1 MARTRKKS
9 SSNSDAQTIPG
20 LTTVKTKRGFYDKQV
35 LNLFLISQF
44 GIDVFAE
51 HTKAGTRKRIRPFR
65 VLTENLIHTQEGL
78 ADDGLHHFYHALCG
92 SNFFVLD
99 RLLFPPGK
107 LLQYEQN
114 IVECTNKINASR
126 DTPIAWKYYQW
137 LTLLFV
143 EIYLDRY
150 FSSPEQLLNEL
161 NEFVARFNKYQKQ
174 QEHEELII
182 ELYSLE
188 DLNKICLQNATG
200 SGKTLLMA
208 ANYYQYRHYE
218 RLYRRENSDTGLTYL
233 LTPNERLSAQDAA
246 EFSQSGVYCV
256 PFDKEQA
263 KMENAIYSLEVQKL
277 AETDGVK
284 SVAASTMG
292 NQNLLFIDE
301 GHAGLSKKDKQGT
314 WYRFRSLLCERGFSF
329 EYSATFKQAVEG
341 TPWENEYARAIL
353 FDYSYRWFYED
364 GYGKDYQIFNL
375 PESPD
380 TKKLDES
387 LLDLYLTGGLLK
399 FYQQL
404 YLYSEHT
411 QELKPYNIEK
421 PLWVWV
427 GHTVGGKTNED
438 KTALSD
444 VARIVKF
451 LAMFLKHPDQA
462 AASIH
467 KLLTQKGYETGLM
480 DDKENDLFNGA
491 FFFLEIL
498 KSALENDCN
507 NLYSRILADLFN
519 SPCRGGHLVLERIK
533 GDSGE
538 ILLKTSNSETPFG
551 LINVSGA
558 AELCNALKS
567 NPELAELIEVND
579 DSADDKPKF
588 ESVKHSTSPIN
599 ILIGAKK
606 FIEGWDCWRVSI
618 LGMLNVGKTEGT
630 QVIQLFGRGV
640 RLKGYNW
647 TLKRS
652 SALHEA
658 IGNSPNYL
666 KELELLCVF
675 GVCADAMV
683 SFKNYLK
690 SEDLPGNE
698 QSRMITIDMD
708 VCQLDNKKLK
718 ILAPKRRKDNGREY
732 NFKTDGPVP
741 AVTDKIPKII
751 EKNAIVLDWYPRIQ
765 SMVSGGGNATLSSL
779 PGGKNSVP
787 CLKDQMG
794 YLDFNDL
801 YFCVERW
808 KRNNAKYNLNCSVS
822 GLKDLFRSENWFEL
836 YIPVD
841 KLHPRSW
848 QDVQELQIIARTLLE
863 KYLKRLYDQS
873 SNAYMLPRLEY
884 RILDATNDNIPKK
897 EEQQYQIIYDLSDGS
912 LEKSLQ
918 EIRDALRS
926 REPLVREEYSIKAIR
941 FIDHLY
947 NPLLYTEHPKV
958 KILPC
963 SLNQSEFTFVKNL
976 KKYAEDNAALL
987 KQTWGEIYLLRN
999 QSRGRGFG
1007 FFEANNFYPDFILW
1021 CVQNE
1026 KQYITFIE
1034 PHGLKMEGAGSAKVQ
1049 FCNNNSEDSIKNIE
1063 KRLKDSNVILNC
1075 FILSCTRFGELEWGV
1090 PQDELEKRHILFM
1103 DSDNYISRLFQ
1114 NIN

>member
-9 SSNSDAQTIPG
+9 SSNSDAQTFPG
-20 LTTVKTKRGFYDKQV
+20 LTAVKTKRGFYDKQV

-126 DTPIAWKYYQW
+126 NTPIAWKYYQW

-150 FSSPEQLLNEL
+150 FGDKERLLADL
-161 NEFVARFNKYQKQ
+161 NDFVARFNEYQKK

-182 ELYSLE
+182 DLYRLE

-218 RLYRRENSDTGLTYL
+218 RLYSRENSDSGLTYL

-246 EFSQSGVYCV
+246 EFNQSGVYCV

-263 KMENAIYSLEVQKL
+263 KMEDAVYSLEVQKL
-277 AETDGVK
+277 AESDGVK

-301 GHAGLSKKDKQGT
+301 GHAGLSKKDKEGA

-404 YLYSEHT
+404 YLYTEHK

-451 LAMFLKHPDQA
+451 LAMFLKHPDRA
-462 AASIH
+462 INKISD
-467 KLLTQKGYETGLM
+467 LLTKRGVQTGLM
-480 DDKENDLFNGA
+480 DDKNNDLFYGA
-491 FFFLEIL
+491 FHTLIYL
-498 KSALENDCN
+498 KSAPGYDCEKMYEQI
-507 NLYSRILADLFN
+507 LYDLFN
-519 SPCRGGHLVLERIK
+519 SPGRGGHLVLERIK

-558 AELCNALKS
+558 AELCSALRN
-567 NPELAELIEVND
+567 NPELAELIEVNED
-579 DSADDKPKF
+579 GTEDKPKF
-588 ESVKHSTSPIN
+588 ESVKHSASPIN

-652 SALHEA
+652 SALYET
-658 IGNSPNYL
+658 IGNPPTYL
-666 KELELLCVF
+666 NELELLCVF

-708 VCQLDNKKLK
+708 VCELDNKKLK

-741 AVTDKIPKII
+741 AVTGSIPKII
-751 EKNAIVLDWYPRIQ
+751 EKNKIVLDWYPRIQ
-765 SMVSGGGNATLSSL
+765 SMVSGGVNARLTQTSDKK
-779 PGGKNSVP
+779 PVH
-787 CLKDQMG
+787 CLKEQMG

-808 KRNNAKYNLNCSVS
+808 KRNNAKFNLNCSVS
-822 GLKDLFRSENWFEL
+822 GLRDLFRCDNWFEL

-841 KLHPRSW
+841 KLQPRTW
-848 QDVQELQIIARTLLE
+848 QDVTELQSIARTLLE
-863 KYLKRLYDQS
+863 KYLKRFYDQS
-873 SNAYMLPRLEY
+873 SNAYMKPRLEY

-897 EEQQYQIIYDLSDGS
+897 EEQLYQIIYDLSDKS
-912 LEKSLQ
+912 LEDSLKG
-918 EIRDALRS
+918 IRDALHNS
-926 REPLVREEYSIKAIR
+926 KSLIREEYSMKAIQ
-941 FIDHLY
+941 FDGHLY

-963 SLNQSEFTFVKNL
+963 SLNQSEFKFVKDL
-976 KKYAEDNAALL
+976 KEYIDRNAALL
-987 KQTWGEIYLLRN
+987 KQAWGEIYLLRN
-999 QSRGRGFG
+999 QSRGRGLG

-1034 PHGLKMEGAGSAKVQ
+1034 PHGLKQEGPDSVKVN
-1049 FCNNNSEDSIKNIE
+1049 FCNNESEDSIKNIE
-1063 KRLKDSNVILNC
+1063 KRLNDPNVILNC
-1075 FILSCTRFGELEWGV
+1075 FILSCTCFSELQWDTT
-1090 PQDELEKRHILFM
+1090 PDKLEKRHILFM
-1103 DSDNYISRLFQ
+1103 DSDDYISRLFQ